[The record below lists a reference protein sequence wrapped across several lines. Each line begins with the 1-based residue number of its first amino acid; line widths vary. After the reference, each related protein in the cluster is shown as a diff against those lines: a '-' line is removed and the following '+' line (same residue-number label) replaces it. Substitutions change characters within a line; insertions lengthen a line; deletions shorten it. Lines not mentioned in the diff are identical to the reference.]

1 MYEAAN
7 IIIYASQS
15 NLIFIMIYIWS
26 KHFLVLKIYFPA
38 VYKQISEIHI
48 HIFESP
54 NKPAVIL
61 FVKLK

>member
-26 KHFLVLKIYFPA
+26 KLLKVLKIYSTA
-38 VYKQISEIHI
+38 VYKKKGESHI
-48 HIFESP
+48 QVFES
-54 NKPAVIL
+54 
-61 FVKLK
+61 FV